1 MYISGNDDQLGIV
14 DAIMA
19 VATLKSLFGFGKKKA
34 ALKQIEANAAGKWTS
49 QLPPYADWQE
59 FINRKV
65 DPPKKKGFESAD
77 THAKAYALWRGR
89 KDSILIK
96 NQIATPE
103 DYGAWLVITYGLKDG
118 WINPN
123 AKPGDALYKN
133 GPFAIGTQIPIF
145 DYNAIVKWA
154 ETENA
159 KLQPTQTPVAP
170 TQLTPATVKPPAPI
184 PMPKVNSTPQATGF
198 FPATGPLNYSPTG
211 FMPMTDQTATPAP
224 QPQGISTASMVP
236 LALLGL
242 GAVFFMT
249 RKKGRR

>member
-34 ALKQIEANAAGKWTS
+34 ALKQIEANAAGKFTS
-49 QLPPYADWQE
+49 QLPPYADWAE
-59 FINRKV
+59 FLTRPASN
-65 DPPKKKGFESAD
+65 PK
-77 THAKAYALWRGR
+77 AKAAGAKTYADEYAFWRGR
-89 KDSILIK
+89 KDSILVK

-103 DYGAWLVITYGLKDG
+103 DYVAYLVITYGLKDG

-133 GPFAIGTQIPIF
+133 GPVAIGTQIPIF

-154 ETENA
+154 EAENA
-159 KLQPTQTPVAP
+159 KLQPSQTPVTP
-170 TQLTPATVKPPAPI
+170 TQLTPATVKTPAPVQ
-184 PMPKVNSTPQATGF
+184 MPTVNSTPQATGF

-211 FMPMTDQTATPAP
+211 FMPMTDQTTAPTP

-242 GAVFFMT
+242 GAVFLMT